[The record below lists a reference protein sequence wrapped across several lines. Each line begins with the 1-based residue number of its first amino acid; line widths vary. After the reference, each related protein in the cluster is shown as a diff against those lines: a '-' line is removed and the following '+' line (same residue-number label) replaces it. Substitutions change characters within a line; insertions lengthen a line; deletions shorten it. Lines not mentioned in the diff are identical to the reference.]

1 MASKRKQTKR
11 RKSTVE
17 RKYEVKAEIAN
28 FTLAKAK
35 SALTLQIYR
44 RKEKLGEL
52 QVGRGSIRWWS
63 AHSPT
68 EHRIPWAR
76 FARMMDERAYK
87 KK

>member
-1 MASKRKQTKR
+1 MAAKKKRTKR
-11 RKSTVE
+11 RKAAVE
-17 RKYEVKAEIAN
+17 RKYEVHAEIEN

-35 SALTLQIYR
+35 SALKLQIYS

-52 QVGRGSIRWWS
+52 QIGRGSIRWWS